1 MTAAATAKQAKKQQD
16 IRALFD
22 RYHHAWES
30 ADADAIAALHSL
42 DSTFWLQDGSPRI
55 QGRETLRKHYT
66 GLFAQYGKFGWD
78 IQRVMFGDR
87 HWVFEYNMLIEMKDC
102 NQQPFTASVPML
114 DIVDVNEA
122 GEVTR
127 KDVYVDGAARRAA
140 LERAG
145 LVSAS

>member
-1 MTAAATAKQAKKQQD
+1 MSTAATAKQANKQHD

-30 ADADAIAALHSL
+30 ADPDAIAALHSA

-55 QGRETLRKHYT
+55 QGRETLRKHYA
-66 GLFAQYGKFGWD
+66 GLFARYGKFGWD

-87 HWVFEYNMLIEMKDC
+87 HWVFEYNMLIDMKDKSG
-102 NQQPFTASVPML
+102 QPFTARIAML
-114 DIVDVNEA
+114 DIIDVNDA

-127 KDVYVDGAARRAA
+127 KDVYVDGAAMRAA

-145 LVSAS
+145 LI

>member
-1 MTAAATAKQAKKQQD
+1 MTAAATAKQANKQQD

-30 ADADAIAALHSL
+30 ADADAIAALHSS

-66 GLFAQYGKFGWD
+66 GLFTQYGKFGWD

-87 HWVFEYNMLIEMKDC
+87 HWVFEYDMLIEMKDC
-102 NQQPFTASVPML
+102 NQQPFTARVPML

-127 KDVYVDGAARRAA
+127 KDVYVDGVARRAA

>member
-1 MTAAATAKQAKKQQD
+1 MATAATAKHANTQQD

-30 ADADAIAALHSL
+30 ADADAIAALHSS

-55 QGRETLRKHYT
+55 QGRETLRKHYAN
-66 GLFAQYGKFGWD
+66 LFAQYGKFGWD
-78 IQRVMFGDR
+78 IKRVMFGDR
-87 HWVFEYNMLIEMKDC
+87 HWVFDYDMLIDMKDR
-102 NQQPFTASVPML
+102 NGEPFIARIAML
-114 DIVDVNEA
+114 DIIDVNDA

-127 KDVYVDGAARRAA
+127 KDVYVDGAAMRAGI
-140 LERAG
+140 ERAG